1 RTMPRPHRRAPR
13 LDRFDTGTDTGRRAA
28 RSRRRRRPNG
38 GTHGAGWRIAYAPRS
53 TERGHHHVHD
63 VPVWRLPRD
72 QSVPGRPRGGVRRGR
87 HRARRDR
94 RRVRHAG
101 QRRPPQRPHVGVRR
115 ERRQPL
121 ALLAFE
127 GGRVL
132 GALRR
137 RRAHDAR
144 HRGRG
149 SDRRRPGSAGDRR
162 RGHGTRGCLTAWSD
176 EGGSGPRGSLPAMTA
191 TGATEK
197 RIDATTEL
205 PAESGANGKAEQV
218 RSMFS
223 DIAPT
228 YDLLNTVL
236 SFGIDARWR
245 AQAAREALPPDLL
258 VAAGEAGAGSDRAV
272 LDVATGTG

>member
-1 RTMPRPHRRAPR
+1 
-13 LDRFDTGTDTGRRAA
+13 
-28 RSRRRRRPNG
+28 
-38 GTHGAGWRIAYAPRS
+38 
-53 TERGHHHVHD
+53 
-63 VPVWRLPRD
+63 
-72 QSVPGRPRGGVRRGR
+72 
-87 HRARRDR
+87 
-94 RRVRHAG
+94 
-101 QRRPPQRPHVGVRR
+101 QRPHVGVRR

-272 LDVATGTG
+272 LDVATGTGNLALALKRRCAACRVVGVDFAEPMLARAREKARRAGVDATFAVADGSALPYDDGTFDAVTIAYGLRNFA